1 MMELLKLKLNMEL
14 KGGLILIGW
23 DRNVIPDPKNLIW
36 VIPTEGSVFLYLFW
50 YLTVYSVGIYSF
62 LFVWKAGVNLSVYR
76 IIDANINR
84 VSEGL
89 RVIEDIERF
98 IFEDA
103 EISRELREIR
113 HLVRKGFPS
122 TELIKSREASKDVGL
137 KTSKESS
144 LDRKE
149 SIEDLI
155 VSNFKRVEEG
165 LRSIEECLKI
175 IEYYEE
181 SKAYEE
187 LRFRVYTLEK
197 KVFLNMK
204 KDETDFKK

>member
-1 MMELLKLKLNMEL
+1 
-14 KGGLILIGW
+14 
-23 DRNVIPDPKNLIW
+23 
-36 VIPTEGSVFLYLFW
+36 
-50 YLTVYSVGIYSF
+50 
-62 LFVWKAGVNLSVYR
+62 VYR

-98 IFEDA
+98 IFEDG
-103 EISRELREIR
+103 EISREIREIR
-113 HLVRKGFPS
+113 HLVRKGFS
-122 TELIKSREASKDVGL
+122 SLELIKSREASKDVGL

-187 LRFRVYTLEK
+187 LRFKIYTLEK

-204 KDETDFKK
+204 KDDID

>member
-1 MMELLKLKLNMEL
+1 M
-14 KGGLILIGW
+14 
-23 DRNVIPDPKNLIW
+23 
-36 VIPTEGSVFLYLFW
+36 SVH
-50 YLTVYSVGIYSF
+50 
-62 LFVWKAGVNLSVYR
+62 R

-98 IFEDA
+98 IFEDG
-103 EISRELREIR
+103 EISKELREIR
-113 HLVRKGFPS
+113 HLVRKGFSSP
-122 TELIKSREASKDVGL
+122 ELIKSREVSKDVGL

-149 SIEDLI
+149 SLEDLI
-155 VSNFKRVEEG
+155 ISNFKRVEEG

-197 KVFLNMK
+197 KAFLNMK

>member
-1 MMELLKLKLNMEL
+1 M
-14 KGGLILIGW
+14 
-23 DRNVIPDPKNLIW
+23 
-36 VIPTEGSVFLYLFW
+36 
-50 YLTVYSVGIYSF
+50 
-62 LFVWKAGVNLSVYR
+62 SVYR

-122 TELIKSREASKDVGL
+122 PELIKSREASKDVGL

-144 LDRKE
+144 LDRKG

-187 LRFRVYTLEK
+187 LRFRV
-197 KVFLNMK
+197 
-204 KDETDFKK
+204 

>member
-1 MMELLKLKLNMEL
+1 M
-14 KGGLILIGW
+14 
-23 DRNVIPDPKNLIW
+23 
-36 VIPTEGSVFLYLFW
+36 
-50 YLTVYSVGIYSF
+50 
-62 LFVWKAGVNLSVYR
+62 SVYR

-98 IFEDA
+98 IFEDG
-103 EISRELREIR
+103 EISREIREIR
-113 HLVRKGFPS
+113 HLVRKGFS
-122 TELIKSREASKDVGL
+122 SLELIKSREASKDVGL

-187 LRFRVYTLEK
+187 LRFKIYTLEK
-197 KVFLNMK
+197 KVFLNVK
-204 KDETDFKK
+204 KDDID

>member
-1 MMELLKLKLNMEL
+1 M
-14 KGGLILIGW
+14 
-23 DRNVIPDPKNLIW
+23 
-36 VIPTEGSVFLYLFW
+36 
-50 YLTVYSVGIYSF
+50 
-62 LFVWKAGVNLSVYR
+62 SVYR

-98 IFEDA
+98 IFEDG
-103 EISRELREIR
+103 EISREIREIR
-113 HLVRKGFPS
+113 HLVRKGFS
-122 TELIKSREASKDVGL
+122 SLELIKSREASKDVGL

-187 LRFRVYTLEK
+187 LRFKIYTLEK

-204 KDETDFKK
+204 KDDID

>member
-1 MMELLKLKLNMEL
+1 M
-14 KGGLILIGW
+14 
-23 DRNVIPDPKNLIW
+23 
-36 VIPTEGSVFLYLFW
+36 
-50 YLTVYSVGIYSF
+50 
-62 LFVWKAGVNLSVYR
+62 SVYR

-122 TELIKSREASKDVGL
+122 PELIKSREASKDVGL

-144 LDRKE
+144 LDRKG